1 MKQKRFTDG
10 DRQRSDRRQTWRLL
24 WPKCFK
30 RRTAV
35 LLPQSHTGLTFSS
48 SSEELVQDRER
59 WEPFREGG
67 SRAKRGRSKATARA
81 RLRHSSSTP
90 ATFYSLWHSASGTS
104 FFCHSFS
111 RSSYSPEWRWPWCSC
126 WIRRYSISPCY
137 RDRPQRYSTE
147 HNKSHIPL
155 VFVISRTVCYCAFR
169 SLEQLLT
176 HLNKPAVILYSQTF
190 VFIHRVWFSY

>member
-1 MKQKRFTDG
+1 MQDG
-10 DRQRSDRRQTWRLL
+10 
-24 WPKCFK
+24 
-30 RRTAV
+30 
-35 LLPQSHTGLTFSS
+35 
-48 SSEELVQDRER
+48 ER

-67 SRAKRGRSKATARA
+67 SKAKRGRSKATARA

-90 ATFYSLWHSASGTS
+90 ATFYSLWHSASATS

-111 RSSYSPEWRWPWCSC
+111 HSSSPEWRWPWCSC
-126 WIRRYSISPCY
+126 WIRRYSISSCY

-147 HNKSHIPL
+147 HNKSHIFL

-176 HLNKPAVILYSQTF
+176 NHNKPAVILYSQTF
-190 VFIHRVWFSY
+190 VFIHRVWFFLLGLLCFYIPNPFFWKAFWKLTPVKYSLLFLLFLLGRSRFVLWSLPDNI